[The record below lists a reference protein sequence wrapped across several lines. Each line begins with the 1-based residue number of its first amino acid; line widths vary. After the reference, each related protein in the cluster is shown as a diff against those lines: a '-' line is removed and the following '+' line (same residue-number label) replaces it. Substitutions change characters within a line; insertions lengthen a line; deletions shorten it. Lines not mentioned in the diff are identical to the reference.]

1 MNKKDSLGA
10 VYLGDGR
17 CRFLVWV
24 PLVQRVDV
32 HIVSPGELTV
42 PLKKDERGYHR
53 GTVDGVMPGSL
64 YFYRL
69 DDQRERP
76 DPASRCQPHGVHGPS
91 QVVDTDFPWR
101 DGSWSGL
108 PLEEYIIY
116 ELHVGTFTQEGTFEA
131 IIPYLEELSGLGI
144 TALELTPVAQ
154 FPGNRNWGYDGVY
167 PFAVQHSYGGPD
179 GLKSL
184 VDTCH
189 RKGLAIVLDVVYNHF
204 GPEGNY
210 IADFGPYFTDRYKT
224 PWGAAINFDGP
235 YSDEVRRFFIENALY
250 WLTDFHIDALRLD
263 ALHAIMDVSAYTFLE
278 ELSQAFHREAKA
290 LKRKAYLIGESTAN
304 DARLI
309 KPQELGGYGLDAQW
323 NDDFHHSLHTLLTGE
338 RNGYYQDF
346 GQLEHLVKAFREGF
360 VYSGQYSRYRQRRHG
375 VSSRDIPAGRF
386 VVFAQNHDQV
396 GNRMHSER
404 LSQLAC
410 FEVLKLAAGIVLL
423 SPFIP
428 LIFMGEEY
436 GDTAPFLYFISHSEP
451 ELVEAIR
458 RGRREEFAA
467 FQWQGEPPDPQ
478 NEAAFLASK
487 LNWQLRSDSQHR
499 ILVEFYRE
507 LIHLRREIPALACLS
522 KDSLEIKGFA
532 QRKLLF
538 LHRWNK
544 DNEVVAVFNINE
556 DRTSVRL
563 PIPAGRW
570 RKGLDSSEERWRGIG
585 STTPEQISSNGEAD
599 LVLNPW
605 SLVLFVKET

>member
-42 PLKKDERGYHR
+42 PLRKDERGYYR

-91 QVVDTDFPWR
+91 QVVDTDFPWS

-131 IIPYLEELSGLGI
+131 IIPYLEEISGLGI

-436 GDTAPFLYFISHSEP
+436 GDTSPFLYFISHSEP

-478 NEAAFLASK
+478 NEAAFLDSK

-507 LIHLRREIPALACLS
+507 LIRLRRKIPALACLS

-532 QRKLLF
+532 QRKLLL

-544 DNEVVAVFNINE
+544 DSEVVAVFNINK

-599 LVLNPW
+599 FVLNPW